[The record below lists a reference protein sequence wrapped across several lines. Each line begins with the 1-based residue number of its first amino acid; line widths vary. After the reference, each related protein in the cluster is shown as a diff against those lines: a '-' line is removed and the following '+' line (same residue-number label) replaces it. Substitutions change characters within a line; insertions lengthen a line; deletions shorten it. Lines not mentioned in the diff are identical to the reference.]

1 MEHTFSPV
9 LTPSWKCEKKNTSMQ
24 MFKFQ
29 SGSQSTV
36 APNRIW
42 LLTFSGI
49 YSAGLYLRSWCP
61 FSVAVSGVALPLWQ
75 RGLFLC
81 FMDLFSAFPTAAP
94 QRTATQLEGW
104 FCHQSDPCFIRWLWE
119 VKDACSKNINH
130 LWIWN
135 NFTKGMGKQAAS
147 HRWVVHLNVVP
158 HWSLLPS
165 MPALGKF
172 FCGFHFPVTSSVDS
186 GGLRNSR
193 RLQQRAVMLLLG
205 HRFISV
211 HIQV

>member
-1 MEHTFSPV
+1 
-9 LTPSWKCEKKNTSMQ
+9 

-81 FMDLFSAFPTAAP
+81 FMDLFSAFPTAAL

-135 NFTKGMGKQAAS
+135 NFTKGMGKQAAA

-193 RLQQRAVMLLLG
+193 RLQQRAVMLFLG